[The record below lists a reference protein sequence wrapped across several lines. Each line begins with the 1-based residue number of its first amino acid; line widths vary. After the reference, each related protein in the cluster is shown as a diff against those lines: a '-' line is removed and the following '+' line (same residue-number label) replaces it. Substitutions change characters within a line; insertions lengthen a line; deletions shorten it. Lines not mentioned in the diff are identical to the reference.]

1 MRNLKISRICRKA
14 REQRGLSQLQ
24 LADMYNLSQQN
35 ISNFECGRNLS
46 SRLLLIYIS
55 EVLTFDDIDEIAVV
69 IKDAKNYGRNITDG
83 CPAVAQAPKKR
94 VQKTTVSGVFGSK

>member
-1 MRNLKISRICRKA
+1 
-14 REQRGLSQLQ
+14 
-24 LADMYNLSQQN
+24 MYNISQQN

-69 IKDAKNYGRNITDG
+69 IKDAKNYGRNLTDG
-83 CPAVAQAPKKR
+83 CPTVAQAPKKR
-94 VQKTTVSGVFGSK
+94 VHKTTVSGVFGGE